1 MFLHLGQ
8 STVITYDEIIGI
20 FDLENTSI
28 SKRTRDFLARQET
41 DGKIINVSSELPRSF
56 ILAGRDEADGRGY
69 ISQLSSAT
77 LLKRFEQER
86 IG

>member
-8 STVITYDEIIGI
+8 STVVTMDEIIGI
-20 FDLENTSI
+20 FDLERTSV
-28 SKRTRDFLARQET
+28 SKRTRDFLAHDERE
-41 DGKIINVSSELPRSF
+41 GNVINVSYELPRSF
-56 ILAGRDEADGRGY
+56 IITKREGEEEKIY

-77 LLKRFEQER
+77 LLKRSEQER